1 MNLIKS
7 ESARVFKTIRIGGR
21 YMGDSIELVLL
32 MNANNDFELN
42 MARSVLED
50 NNIPYIIKDRGAGG
64 HLRLIGGG
72 MGIFNTD
79 IYVEKASFDKAA
91 ELLESI
97 FFNAEGE
104 ENE

>member
-64 HLRLIGGG
+64 YMRIIGALPV
-72 MGIFNTD
+72 FNSD
-79 IYVEKASFDKAA
+79 IYVERASFDRAA